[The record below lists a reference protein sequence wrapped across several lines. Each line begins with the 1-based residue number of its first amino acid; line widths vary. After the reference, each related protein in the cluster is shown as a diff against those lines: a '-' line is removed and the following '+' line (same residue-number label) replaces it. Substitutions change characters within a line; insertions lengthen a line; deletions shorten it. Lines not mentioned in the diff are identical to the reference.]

1 LAIAPRKEN
10 KNKNKKVST
19 RKLLVALLFLFLLPR
34 EKLRKGI
41 SRRQTQLISFVKSFS
56 DTIVVFSPERTRVE
70 REGGIPDPRLPQKVD
85 PPFLGVLACV
95 FVCLFE

>member
-1 LAIAPRKEN
+1 LAIAPRKE
-10 KNKNKKVST
+10 KNKNKKVLT

-34 EKLRKGI
+34 ETLRKGI

-70 REGGIPDPRLPQKVD
+70 REGGILPRLPQKVD